1 MRSKP
6 GQPPALEAVPPPSLE
21 SSPVLKS
28 LGDICSKSS
37 KECSSNGFVESSIH
51 RSVHITNSV
60 PPLDLSGLQSL
71 ITMQQIHPSKKSKC
85 HQIPWPPRIPGAPQ
99 QALQPSP
106 AGPTPAIG
114 ASRGCES
121 ERCAKSIASA
131 SIPLRSSLSARRPSP
146 LYSSAGHREAR
157 PKVALVVVQGIENR
171 NVDSMASIPSR
182 HIRAKTL
189 RPGSVELTASSAESV
204 QVIQQAFHATN
215 YTTSLLAIEVGII

>member
-1 MRSKP
+1 
-6 GQPPALEAVPPPSLE
+6 
-21 SSPVLKS
+21 VLKS
-28 LGDICSKSS
+28 LGDICRNSS

-51 RSVHITNSV
+51 RSVHVTNSV
-60 PPLDLSGLQSL
+60 PPIDLSELQSL

-85 HQIPWPPRIPGAPQ
+85 HQIPWPPRILGAPQ
-99 QALQPSP
+99 QALQSSP

-121 ERCAKSIASA
+121 ERCAKSITSA

-146 LYSSAGHREAR
+146 LYSSVRHCEAR

-171 NVDSMASIPSR
+171 NVDSVASIPSR

-189 RPGSVELTASSAESV
+189 GPGIVEPTAPSAESV
-204 QVIQQAFHATN
+204 QVILPAFHATN
-215 YTTSLLAIEVGII
+215 YTTSLLAIEVRHHVTFICFFSKFAC